1 MANFFT
7 GIGAVLAAIGVA
19 LGAFGA
25 HGLRAKLEPRLL
37 EIWQTGVEY
46 HMYHALGLILLGLLL
61 SWAPSGA
68 LINWSGGLMLAGIL
82 FFSGSLYLLVLT
94 GLGWLG
100 AITPLGGLSFIIAW
114 LLLAAALF
122 SAN

>member
-1 MANFFT
+1 MANFFI
-7 GIGAVLAAIGVA
+7 GIGALLAAIGVA

-61 SWAPSGA
+61 RWAPAGA

-114 LLLAAALF
+114 LLLAVALF